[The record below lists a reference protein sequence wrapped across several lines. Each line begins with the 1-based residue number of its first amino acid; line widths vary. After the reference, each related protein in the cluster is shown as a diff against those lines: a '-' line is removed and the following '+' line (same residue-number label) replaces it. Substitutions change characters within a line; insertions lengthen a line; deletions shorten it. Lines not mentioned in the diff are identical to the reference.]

1 MKSKTICPEEQC
13 TGCATCMNKCPKQCI
28 TMQEGTLGHLFPQ
41 IYAIQ
46 CIHCDLCVKVCP
58 ANHPIIGTYPLKVYA
73 GRIKNIDEY
82 KSSTSGGIA
91 TALSQYV
98 IEQGGIVYG
107 AACMEEIDIRHIRI
121 EKKEDLQ
128 LLKGSK
134 YVQSGI
140 HNTYK
145 NVLIDLKN
153 NLLVLFIGTPC
164 QIAGLKAFL
173 GKEYQSLLLVDLIC
187 HGVPSL
193 SFLKQHIQTIIGNKK
208 VKRVVFRED
217 NECILSLIAPDQS
230 ILYRSDLWKNRF
242 EDLYYNTFIDGFTT
256 RSSCHT
262 CPYATPKRIS
272 DITIGDFWGI
282 DEDFRKEH
290 NHGVFCIFPITLKG
304 EQFIQHISN
313 KLYLHEESIEKAING
328 NDQLRLPQ
336 KANLRIK
343 IFLAIHKV
351 LGIKL
356 SYQLCVLDRI
366 IRQQFHKLKN
376 K

>member
-41 IYAIQ
+41 IDAIQ

-145 NVLIDLKN
+145 
-153 NLLVLFIGTPC
+153 T
-164 QIAGLKAFL
+164 
-173 GKEYQSLLLVDLIC
+173 Y
-187 HGVPSL
+187 
-193 SFLKQHIQTIIGNKK
+193 
-208 VKRVVFRED
+208 
-217 NECILSLIAPDQS
+217 
-230 ILYRSDLWKNRF
+230 
-242 EDLYYNTFIDGFTT
+242 
-256 RSSCHT
+256 
-262 CPYATPKRIS
+262 
-272 DITIGDFWGI
+272 
-282 DEDFRKEH
+282 
-290 NHGVFCIFPITLKG
+290 
-304 EQFIQHISN
+304 
-313 KLYLHEESIEKAING
+313 
-328 NDQLRLPQ
+328 
-336 KANLRIK
+336 
-343 IFLAIHKV
+343 
-351 LGIKL
+351 
-356 SYQLCVLDRI
+356 
-366 IRQQFHKLKN
+366 
-376 K
+376 

>member
-41 IYAIQ
+41 IDATQ

-242 EDLYYNTFIDGFTT
+242 EDLYYNTFIDGKQ
-256 RSSCHT
+256 S
-262 CPYATPKRIS
+262 K
-272 DITIGDFWGI
+272 IG
-282 DEDFRKEH
+282 
-290 NHGVFCIFPITLKG
+290 
-304 EQFIQHISN
+304 S
-313 KLYLHEESIEKAING
+313 
-328 NDQLRLPQ
+328 
-336 KANLRIK
+336 
-343 IFLAIHKV
+343 
-351 LGIKL
+351 
-356 SYQLCVLDRI
+356 
-366 IRQQFHKLKN
+366 
-376 K
+376 

>member
-1 MKSKTICPEEQC
+1 
-13 TGCATCMNKCPKQCI
+13 
-28 TMQEGTLGHLFPQ
+28 
-41 IYAIQ
+41 
-46 CIHCDLCVKVCP
+46 
-58 ANHPIIGTYPLKVYA
+58 
-73 GRIKNIDEY
+73 
-82 KSSTSGGIA
+82 
-91 TALSQYV
+91 
-98 IEQGGIVYG
+98 
-107 AACMEEIDIRHIRI
+107 ME
-121 EKKEDLQ
+121 
-128 LLKGSK
+128 
-134 YVQSGI
+134 
-140 HNTYK
+140 T
-145 NVLIDLKN
+145 
-153 NLLVLFIGTPC
+153 
-164 QIAGLKAFL
+164 
-173 GKEYQSLLLVDLIC
+173 
-187 HGVPSL
+187 
-193 SFLKQHIQTIIGNKK
+193 KK

-217 NECILSLIAPDQS
+217 NEYILSLIAPDQS
-230 ILYRSDLWKNRF
+230 ILYRSNLWKNRF

-290 NHGVFCIFPITLKG
+290 NHGVSCIFPVTLKG
-304 EQFIQHISN
+304 EQFIQYISN

-336 KANLRIK
+336 KGNLRIK